1 MKYTQNAK
9 MLVLV
14 LCITLLAAGCG
25 KVAVTPAP
33 NPGAVACTMEALQC
47 PDGSYVGRQGP
58 RCEFATC
65 PVTPAHPVPLPPQPT
80 PAPVAPQTSGMLGIV
95 TIGPTCPVQ
104 YEDSGSYCQDKP
116 YEAVVQI
123 KTVDGK
129 TTIAQVKS
137 DKDGMFKINLAPG
150 AYLLVPVNAAVYP
163 RASSQEVTVEK
174 NKFTQV
180 AIEYD
185 SGLR

>member
-1 MKYTQNAK
+1 MNIYLRHI

-14 LCITLLAAGCG
+14 AVMLLAAGCNR
-25 KVAVTPAP
+25 VTDSGNNEPEI
-33 NPGAVACTMEALQC
+33 VACTMEALQC

-58 RCEFATC
+58 SCEFAAC
-65 PVTPAHPVPLPPQPT
+65 PTAIAEPAPVPPKPT
-80 PAPVAPQTSGMLGIV
+80 PVAPQTSGIVGIV

-104 YEDSGSYCQDKP
+104 NEDSGSYCQDKP

-137 DKDGMFKINLAPG
+137 DKDGMFKINLVPG
-150 AYLLVPVNAAVYP
+150 AYLLMPVNAAVYP

-185 SGLR
+185 SGIR